1 MKTPKATEYKKKKK
15 KQKTHCKSQKVLVV
29 DKPTH
34 KPEK

>member
-1 MKTPKATEYKKKKK
+1 MKKKKK
-15 KQKTHCKSQKVLVV
+15 KQKRHFKSQKVLVV